1 MDMST
6 TRSRIAIGQTTRMA
20 VVVMA
25 MAMFF
30 AACGGSAASPSASA
44 SASVDAS
51 CLKYTLPL
59 KTAGKLTLST
69 DNPAYSPWFQGGNEG
84 AAVWTGDYNND
95 PVKGQGYE
103 GAVAYAVAAALG
115 FTADEIVWVHT
126 TFDNSYAPGA
136 KSFDIYLAQV
146 SIKPERAEAVDFSSG
161 YYDAA
166 QGVVTIEGSP
176 IAGATSIADLKTA
189 KLGAQIGT
197 TSLDAI
203 NNVIKPDTEVAVFNT
218 NDEAVAALEGG
229 LIDGIVTD
237 VPTAFYMRDAQLTG
251 GIIVGQLPSDG
262 SAQEQ
267 FGMVLE
273 KGSALTACV
282 SAAVD
287 ALKADGTLA
296 ALLTEWIADK
306 ASAPVLK

>member
-30 AACGGSAASPSASA
+30 AACGGSAASPSAS
-44 SASVDAS
+44 VDAS
-51 CLKYTLPL
+51 CAKDKLAL

-84 AAVWTGDYNND
+84 ATVWTGDYNND

-103 GAVAYAVAAALG
+103 GAVAYAVAAKLG
-115 FTADEIVWVHT
+115 FTADEVVWVHT
-126 TFDNSYAPGA
+126 IFDQSFAPGV
-136 KSFDIYLAQV
+136 KSFDLYLAQV
-146 SIKPERAEAVDFSSG
+146 SIKPARAEAIDFSTG
-161 YYDAA
+161 YYDVA

-203 NNVIKPDTEVAVFNT
+203 NNIIKPDTEVAVFNT
-218 NDEAVAALEGG
+218 NDEAVAALSGG

-237 VPTAFYMRDAQLTG
+237 TPTAWYMSSVQLSD
-251 GIIVGQLPSDG
+251 GILIGQLPSS
-262 SAQEQ
+262 SAKPEQ
-267 FGMVLE
+267 FGIVLE

-282 SAAVD
+282 SAAVE
-287 ALKADGTLA
+287 ALQSDGTLA
-296 ALLTEWIADK
+296 TLLTQWVPDLAN
-306 ASAPVLK
+306 APVLK

>member
-25 MAMFF
+25 MSMLL
-30 AACGGSAASPSASA
+30 AACSGSTASPASSVAASCVKEKLA
-44 SASVDAS
+44 V
-51 CLKYTLPL
+51 

-84 AAVWTGDYNND
+84 ATVWTGDFNND
-95 PVKGQGYE
+95 PSKGQGYE
-103 GAVAYAVAAALG
+103 GAVAYAVAKKLG
-115 FTADEIVWVHT
+115 FAANEVVWIQSA
-126 TFDNSYAPGA
+126 FDQSFAPGV
-136 KSFDIYLAQV
+136 KDFDLFLNQV
-146 SIKPERAEAVDFSSG
+146 SIKPARAEAIDFSTG
-161 YYDAA
+161 YYDVA

-189 KLGAQIGT
+189 RLGAQIGT

-203 NNVIKPDTEVAVFNT
+203 NNIIKPDTAPAVFNT
-218 NDEAVAALEGG
+218 NDEAVAALSGG
-229 LIDGIVTD
+229 IIDGIVTD

-251 GIIVGQLPSDG
+251 GIIVGQLPSASG
-262 SAQEQ
+262 AQEQ
-267 FGMVLE
+267 FGIVME

-282 SAAVD
+282 SSAVE

-296 ALLTEWIADK
+296 SLLKLWIADK
-306 ASAPVLK
+306 ASAPALK